1 MGLFVVEVAEAWPGV
16 GPQAPPPTWCP
27 WRPGCSWAPPCG
39 PRGERAG
46 GGAAT
51 QDTPSGSGGGGGGAS
66 AARRPRAA
74 PGSRT
79 WSAPLNGDQSL
90 AAACRRRCLAEA
102 DGHEHTCGRAPPGRV
117 CSGQRCP
124 SPASR
129 CGVSG
134 DTRPRH
140 TQWLGSAR
148 RDARS
153 HQGKCGGSHA
163 AWMGSARP
171 GGSHAAGTGPARP
184 GKGAPELFP
193 NRQGGC
199 CRLEP

>member
-1 MGLFVVEVAEAWPGV
+1 M
-16 GPQAPPPTWCP
+16 
-27 WRPGCSWAPPCG
+27 
-39 PRGERAG
+39 AG
-46 GGAAT
+46 GP
-51 QDTPSGSGGGGGGAS
+51 TPSPTSHLVPL
-66 AARRPRAA
+66 AARLLLGAPLWAA
-74 PGSRT
+74 WGAGWGRGRHAGHALRLRWRRRRRECSTAPQGRT
-79 WSAPLNGDQSL
+79 WIAPLNGDPSL